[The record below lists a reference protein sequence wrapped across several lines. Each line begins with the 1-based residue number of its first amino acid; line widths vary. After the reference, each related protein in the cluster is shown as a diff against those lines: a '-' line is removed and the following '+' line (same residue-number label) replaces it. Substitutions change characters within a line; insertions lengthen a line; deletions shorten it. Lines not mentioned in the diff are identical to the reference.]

1 VLEGGVSA
9 DASADASAA
18 APIDARSGAFRSN
31 LPPPF

>member
-1 VLEGGVSA
+1 VLEGGV
-9 DASADASAA
+9 SADASAA